1 MNIPSIQRLIRLIL
15 RFFLTKRTWFFSP
28 DNISRRAWAKQS
40 LKHVKQPEMRASI
53 SPYDVHVYIG
63 RYLRFYGKRL
73 VRFDLKLSKS
83 CFTINQKQRPGCFVL
98 WNIRKLLVIIFNLS
112 TGNHHSKFLLVA
124 SYFTRG
130 GKRGLAPICSRQRD
144 KNIGNEMNIEQTEN
158 FYFLHKRQLLSWL
171 G

>member
-28 DNISRRAWAKQS
+28 DNNSRRAWAKQS

-73 VRFDLKLSKS
+73 VRFDLKLEQILLHDKAEA
-83 CFTINQKQRPGCFVL
+83 
-98 WNIRKLLVIIFNLS
+98 RKLLVIIFNLS